1 MITEKIVDENGTEL
15 GFVSYANDIIDDIPL
30 ISEATQLDRIEAQTA
45 YIAMMM
51 SEEVV

>member
-1 MITEKIVDENGTEL
+1 MITEKIVDENGNEL
-15 GFVSYANDIIDDIPL
+15 GFVSYANDNIDDPL

-51 SEEVV
+51 DGGDI